1 MIELVVNIIEGFML
15 ASFLVSVMDIKKKKS
30 LYFISLFISSTF
42 IITLSN
48 YISIYDLFLTSIIII
63 VNVLISYIFV
73 ENDIREIFLYVCT
86 ETLVSALSNVF
97 AVIIFENRMALIISS
112 KSFYIIMA
120 LFIIYLLRKRKIVYN
135 TKIYMF
141 LSLIMIML
149 QFIISNFIQLY
160 LFFLNDYQ
168 ELKLTLIFLI
178 LIILLVLFM
187 LIYISDLYQTK
198 QEYEKL
204 KYIKESDE
212 IIKNLYNEVK
222 ITKHDIKHVYE
233 MLGYYIKNHEYT
245 KLSKFIDDK
254 QENINKVP
262 VLIQTDNEIVNMILN
277 NKIMKAYSHN
287 LNVEFEVSLKKEIF
301 INDCDINDLLS
312 NALDNAIDY
321 NIENGNIQIKIIQEE
336 AYIYISIKNSTE
348 NKEML
353 TKKNITDHGFG
364 IKSIKRICNKYNG
377 VMETSLK
384 NTEFTFHFTRN
395 STNLKFHFTT
405 SV

>member
-233 MLGYYIKNHEYT
+233 MLGYYISNHEYT

-384 NTEFTFHFTRN
+384 NTEFTLQIT
-395 STNLKFHFTT
+395 LLA
-405 SV
+405 

>member
-48 YISIYDLFLTSIIII
+48 YISIYDLFLTSIIIF

-112 KSFYIIMA
+112 KSFYVIMA

-233 MLGYYIKNHEYT
+233 MLGYYISNHEYT

-384 NTEFTFHFTRN
+384 NTEFTLQIT
-395 STNLKFHFTT
+395 LLA
-405 SV
+405 

>member
-112 KSFYIIMA
+112 KSFYVIMA

-222 ITKHDIKHVYE
+222 IAKHDMKHVYE

-301 INDCDINDLLS
+301 ISDCDINDLLS

-384 NTEFTFHFTRN
+384 NTEFTLQIT
-395 STNLKFHFTT
+395 LLA
-405 SV
+405 

>member
-141 LSLIMIML
+141 LHKTVHEK
-149 QFIISNFIQLY
+149 Y
-160 LFFLNDYQ
+160 L
-168 ELKLTLIFLI
+168 
-178 LIILLVLFM
+178 
-187 LIYISDLYQTK
+187 
-198 QEYEKL
+198 
-204 KYIKESDE
+204 
-212 IIKNLYNEVK
+212 
-222 ITKHDIKHVYE
+222 
-233 MLGYYIKNHEYT
+233 
-245 KLSKFIDDK
+245 
-254 QENINKVP
+254 
-262 VLIQTDNEIVNMILN
+262 
-277 NKIMKAYSHN
+277 
-287 LNVEFEVSLKKEIF
+287 
-301 INDCDINDLLS
+301 
-312 NALDNAIDY
+312 
-321 NIENGNIQIKIIQEE
+321 
-336 AYIYISIKNSTE
+336 
-348 NKEML
+348 
-353 TKKNITDHGFG
+353 
-364 IKSIKRICNKYNG
+364 R
-377 VMETSLK
+377 
-384 NTEFTFHFTRN
+384 
-395 STNLKFHFTT
+395 
-405 SV
+405 

>member
-48 YISIYDLFLTSIIII
+48 YISIYDLFLTSIIIF

-112 KSFYIIMA
+112 KSFYVIMA

-222 ITKHDIKHVYE
+222 IAKHDMKHVYE
-233 MLGYYIKNHEYT
+233 MLGYYISNHEYT

-301 INDCDINDLLS
+301 ISDCDINDLLS

-384 NTEFTFHFTRN
+384 NTEFTLQIT
-395 STNLKFHFTT
+395 LLA
-405 SV
+405 

>member
-287 LNVEFEVSLKKEIF
+287 LNVEFEVSLKKETF

-384 NTEFTFHFTRN
+384 NTEFTLQIT
-395 STNLKFHFTT
+395 LLA
-405 SV
+405 

>member
-48 YISIYDLFLTSIIII
+48 YISIYDLFLTSIIIF

-112 KSFYIIMA
+112 KSFYVIMA

-233 MLGYYIKNHEYT
+233 MLGYYISNHEYT

-287 LNVEFEVSLKKEIF
+287 LNVEFEVFLKKEIF
-301 INDCDINDLLS
+301 ISDCDINDLLS

-384 NTEFTFHFTRN
+384 NTEFTLQIT
-395 STNLKFHFTT
+395 LLA
-405 SV
+405 

>member
-222 ITKHDIKHVYE
+222 IAKHDMKHVYE

-384 NTEFTFHFTRN
+384 NTEFTLQIT
-395 STNLKFHFTT
+395 LLA
-405 SV
+405 

>member
-204 KYIKESDE
+204 KYIKG
-212 IIKNLYNEVK
+212 L
-222 ITKHDIKHVYE
+222 
-233 MLGYYIKNHEYT
+233 
-245 KLSKFIDDK
+245 
-254 QENINKVP
+254 
-262 VLIQTDNEIVNMILN
+262 
-277 NKIMKAYSHN
+277 
-287 LNVEFEVSLKKEIF
+287 
-301 INDCDINDLLS
+301 
-312 NALDNAIDY
+312 
-321 NIENGNIQIKIIQEE
+321 
-336 AYIYISIKNSTE
+336 
-348 NKEML
+348 
-353 TKKNITDHGFG
+353 
-364 IKSIKRICNKYNG
+364 
-377 VMETSLK
+377 
-384 NTEFTFHFTRN
+384 
-395 STNLKFHFTT
+395 
-405 SV
+405 

>member
-112 KSFYIIMA
+112 KSFYVIMA

-233 MLGYYIKNHEYT
+233 MLGYYISNHEYT

-301 INDCDINDLLS
+301 ISDCDINDLLS

-384 NTEFTFHFTRN
+384 NTEFTLQIT
-395 STNLKFHFTT
+395 LLA
-405 SV
+405 

>member
-233 MLGYYIKNHEYT
+233 MLGYYISNHEYT

-301 INDCDINDLLS
+301 ISDCDINDLLS

-384 NTEFTFHFTRN
+384 NTEFTLQIT
-395 STNLKFHFTT
+395 LLA
-405 SV
+405 

>member
-160 LFFLNDYQ
+160 LLFLNDYQ

-384 NTEFTFHFTRN
+384 NTEFTLQIT
-395 STNLKFHFTT
+395 LLA
-405 SV
+405 

>member
-233 MLGYYIKNHEYT
+233 MLGYYISNHEYT

-262 VLIQTDNEIVNMILN
+262 VLIQTDNEIVNIILN

-287 LNVEFEVSLKKEIF
+287 LNVEFEVFLKKEIF

-384 NTEFTFHFTRN
+384 NTEFTLQIT
-395 STNLKFHFTT
+395 LLA
-405 SV
+405 

>member
-222 ITKHDIKHVYE
+222 IAKHDIKHVYE

-262 VLIQTDNEIVNMILN
+262 VLIQTDNEIVNIILN

-384 NTEFTFHFTRN
+384 NTEFTLQIT
-395 STNLKFHFTT
+395 LLA
-405 SV
+405 

>member
-42 IITLSN
+42 IINLSN

-384 NTEFTFHFTRN
+384 NTEFTLQIT
-395 STNLKFHFTT
+395 LLA
-405 SV
+405 

>member
-112 KSFYIIMA
+112 KSFYVIMA

-222 ITKHDIKHVYE
+222 IAKHDIKHVYE

-384 NTEFTFHFTRN
+384 NTEFTLQIT
-395 STNLKFHFTT
+395 LLA
-405 SV
+405 

>member
-384 NTEFTFHFTRN
+384 NTEFTLQIT
-395 STNLKFHFTT
+395 LLA
-405 SV
+405 

>member
-112 KSFYIIMA
+112 KSFYVIMA

-384 NTEFTFHFTRN
+384 NTEFTLQIT
-395 STNLKFHFTT
+395 LLA
-405 SV
+405 

>member
-48 YISIYDLFLTSIIII
+48 YISIYDLFLTSIIIF

-301 INDCDINDLLS
+301 ISDCDINDLLS

-384 NTEFTFHFTRN
+384 NTEFTLQIT
-395 STNLKFHFTT
+395 LLA
-405 SV
+405 

>member
-222 ITKHDIKHVYE
+222 IAKHDIKHVYE

-301 INDCDINDLLS
+301 ISDCDINDLLS

-384 NTEFTFHFTRN
+384 NTEFTLQIT
-395 STNLKFHFTT
+395 LLA
-405 SV
+405 

>member
-301 INDCDINDLLS
+301 ISDCDINDLLS

-384 NTEFTFHFTRN
+384 NTEFTLQIT
-395 STNLKFHFTT
+395 LLA
-405 SV
+405 

>member
-287 LNVEFEVSLKKEIF
+287 LNVEFEVFLKKEIF
-301 INDCDINDLLS
+301 ISDCDINDLLS

-384 NTEFTFHFTRN
+384 NTEFTLQIT
-395 STNLKFHFTT
+395 LLA
-405 SV
+405 

>member
-48 YISIYDLFLTSIIII
+48 YISIYDLFLTSIIIF

-112 KSFYIIMA
+112 KSFYVIMA

-222 ITKHDIKHVYE
+222 IAKHDMKHVYE
-233 MLGYYIKNHEYT
+233 MLGYYISNHEYT

-287 LNVEFEVSLKKEIF
+287 LNVEFEVFLKKEIF
-301 INDCDINDLLS
+301 ISDCDINDLLS

-384 NTEFTFHFTRN
+384 NNEFTLQIT
-395 STNLKFHFTT
+395 LLA
-405 SV
+405 

>member
-233 MLGYYIKNHEYT
+233 MLGYYISNHEYT

-287 LNVEFEVSLKKEIF
+287 LNVEFEVFLKKEIF
-301 INDCDINDLLS
+301 ISDCDINDLLS

-384 NTEFTFHFTRN
+384 NTEFTLQIT
-395 STNLKFHFTT
+395 LLA
-405 SV
+405 

>member
-222 ITKHDIKHVYE
+222 IAKHDMKHVYE
-233 MLGYYIKNHEYT
+233 MLGYYISNHEYT

-262 VLIQTDNEIVNMILN
+262 VLIQTDNEIVNIILN

-301 INDCDINDLLS
+301 ISDCDINDLLS

-336 AYIYISIKNSTE
+336 TYIYISIKNSTE

-384 NTEFTFHFTRN
+384 NNEFTLQIT
-395 STNLKFHFTT
+395 LLA
-405 SV
+405 

>member
-222 ITKHDIKHVYE
+222 IAKHDMKHVYE
-233 MLGYYIKNHEYT
+233 MLGYYISNHEYT

-262 VLIQTDNEIVNMILN
+262 VLIQTDNEIVNIILN

-301 INDCDINDLLS
+301 ISDCDINDLLS

-384 NTEFTFHFTRN
+384 NTEFTLQIT
-395 STNLKFHFTT
+395 LLA
-405 SV
+405 

>member
-73 ENDIREIFLYVCT
+73 ENDIREIFFYVCT

-112 KSFYIIMA
+112 KSFYVIMA

-222 ITKHDIKHVYE
+222 IAKHDMKHVYE
-233 MLGYYIKNHEYT
+233 MLGYYISNHEYT

-301 INDCDINDLLS
+301 ISDCDINDLLS

-384 NTEFTFHFTRN
+384 NNEFTLQIT
-395 STNLKFHFTT
+395 LLA
-405 SV
+405 

>member
-222 ITKHDIKHVYE
+222 IAKHDMKHVYE
-233 MLGYYIKNHEYT
+233 MLGYYISNHEYT

-301 INDCDINDLLS
+301 ISDCDINDLLS

-384 NTEFTFHFTRN
+384 NTEFTLQIT
-395 STNLKFHFTT
+395 LLA
-405 SV
+405 

>member
-48 YISIYDLFLTSIIII
+48 YISIYDLFLTSIIIF

-233 MLGYYIKNHEYT
+233 MLGYYISNHEYT

-301 INDCDINDLLS
+301 ISDCDINDLLS

-384 NTEFTFHFTRN
+384 NNEFTLQIT
-395 STNLKFHFTT
+395 LLA
-405 SV
+405 

>member
-222 ITKHDIKHVYE
+222 ITKHDMKHVYE

-384 NTEFTFHFTRN
+384 NTEFTLQIT
-395 STNLKFHFTT
+395 LLA
-405 SV
+405 

>member
-222 ITKHDIKHVYE
+222 IAKHDMKHVYE
-233 MLGYYIKNHEYT
+233 MLGYYISNHEYT

-384 NTEFTFHFTRN
+384 NNEFTLQIT
-395 STNLKFHFTT
+395 LLA
-405 SV
+405 

>member
-1 MIELVVNIIEGFML
+1 
-15 ASFLVSVMDIKKKKS
+15 SFLVSVMDIKKKKS

-48 YISIYDLFLTSIIII
+48 YISIYDLFLTSIIIF

-384 NTEFTFHFTRN
+384 NTEFTLQIT
-395 STNLKFHFTT
+395 LLA
-405 SV
+405 

>member
-73 ENDIREIFLYVCT
+73 ENDIREMFLYVCT

-384 NTEFTFHFTRN
+384 NTEFTLQIT
-395 STNLKFHFTT
+395 LLA
-405 SV
+405 

>member
-48 YISIYDLFLTSIIII
+48 YISIYDLFLTSIIIF

-384 NTEFTFHFTRN
+384 NTEFTLQIT
-395 STNLKFHFTT
+395 LLA
-405 SV
+405 

>member
-222 ITKHDIKHVYE
+222 IAKHDMKHVYE
-233 MLGYYIKNHEYT
+233 MLGYYISNHEYT

-384 NTEFTFHFTRN
+384 NTEFTLQIT
-395 STNLKFHFTT
+395 LLA
-405 SV
+405 

>member
-112 KSFYIIMA
+112 KSFYVIMA

-222 ITKHDIKHVYE
+222 IAKHDMKHVYE
-233 MLGYYIKNHEYT
+233 MLGYYISNHEYT

-384 NTEFTFHFTRN
+384 NNEFTLQIT
-395 STNLKFHFTT
+395 LLA
-405 SV
+405 

>member
-48 YISIYDLFLTSIIII
+48 YISIYDLFLTSIIIF

-222 ITKHDIKHVYE
+222 IAKHDMKHVYE
-233 MLGYYIKNHEYT
+233 MLGYYISNHEYT

-384 NTEFTFHFTRN
+384 NTEFTLQIT
-395 STNLKFHFTT
+395 LLA
-405 SV
+405 

>member
-222 ITKHDIKHVYE
+222 ITKHDMKHVYE

-301 INDCDINDLLS
+301 ISDCDINDLLS

-384 NTEFTFHFTRN
+384 NTEFTLQIT
-395 STNLKFHFTT
+395 LLA
-405 SV
+405 

>member
-287 LNVEFEVSLKKEIF
+287 LNVEFEVFLKKEIF

-384 NTEFTFHFTRN
+384 NTEFTLQIT
-395 STNLKFHFTT
+395 LLA
-405 SV
+405 